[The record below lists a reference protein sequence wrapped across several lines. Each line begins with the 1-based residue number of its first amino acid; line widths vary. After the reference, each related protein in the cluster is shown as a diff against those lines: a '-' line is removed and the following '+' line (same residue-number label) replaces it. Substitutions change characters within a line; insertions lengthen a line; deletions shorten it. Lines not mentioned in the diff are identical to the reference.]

1 MSSYMCFF
9 LRGKDDY
16 FYPLGSYSRSSAIY
30 EMFDEAGYSNWES
43 IRAITFRDIEV
54 VRKENFSNTI
64 DTATSLIQPIFMVVI
79 ASVVGVIVASIY
91 LPMAD
96 MMQAVQN
103 L

>member
-1 MSSYMCFF
+1 V
-9 LRGKDDY
+9 LGKMAS
-16 FYPLGSYSRSSAIY
+16 FYH
-30 EMFDEAGYSNWES
+30 N
-43 IRAITFRDIEV
+43 
-54 VRKENFSNTI
+54 NFSNTI

>member
-1 MSSYMCFF
+1 MAT
-9 LRGKDDY
+9 
-16 FYPLGSYSRSSAIY
+16 FYH
-30 EMFDEAGYSNWES
+30 N
-43 IRAITFRDIEV
+43 
-54 VRKENFSNTI
+54 NFSNTI